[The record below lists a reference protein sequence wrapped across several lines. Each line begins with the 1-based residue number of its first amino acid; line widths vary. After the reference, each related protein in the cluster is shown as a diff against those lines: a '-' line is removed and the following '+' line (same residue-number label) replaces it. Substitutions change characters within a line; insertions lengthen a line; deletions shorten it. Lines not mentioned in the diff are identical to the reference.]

1 MEAKLGVEAQEHA
14 ISIYIQLSHLRNT
27 NVHNN
32 ILEVLLT
39 APTGRMVNWDW
50 ISSEFCYHSSL

>member
-1 MEAKLGVEAQEHA
+1 MGTSLHMEAKLGVEAQEHA

-27 NVHNN
+27 NVHKN

-39 APTGRMVNWDW
+39 APTGRMVN
-50 ISSEFCYHSSL
+50 